1 MSIYRFVKDSDTSG
15 PSKRLFLQGTSSSS
29 TSGRPQRPLG
39 PPIVTDLSDPK
50 NIENLQAIY
59 KKQKLST
66 EVLGSSIESTRTSR
80 NNEDGTHR
88 ITTRIYRKVTTLTR
102 GEEKSVTEDLT
113 RRGNERSIKYRTET
127 ADSGRELKPVKRVK
141 VRRVCVLF
149 CTDIQVK

>member
-15 PSKRLFLQGTSSSS
+15 PNKRLFLQGTSSSS
-29 TSGRPQRPLG
+29 ASGQQRRVLG
-39 PPIVTDLSDPK
+39 PPMVTDLSDPK
-50 NIENLQAIY
+50 KIESLQAIY

-102 GEEKSVTEDLT
+102 GEEKSVAEDLT
-113 RRGNERSIKYRTET
+113 RRGSERSIKCRAET
-127 ADSGRELKPVKRVK
+127 ASRKELKPVKRVK
-141 VRRVCVLF
+141 VRRLCSSSSILN
-149 CTDIQVK
+149 